1 MLVDRALVRRIE
13 GMFARDAAE
22 YVHALRAIDPE
33 SAAAV
38 AECAGGRLVYLEPG
52 MFVNRAFGVGVDR
65 PAAATDVD
73 MIVEFFT
80 ARDCAP
86 EIELCPYAHDSVRA
100 RATELGF
107 GVAWFRNVYAVGL
120 ADVDVRRLEPLV
132 ECIPVDAANVDAW
145 ESFWVENSVEDA
157 NLVRRFARARH
168 RKPGEHDSIA
178 TIGSEVVAVCSMT
191 ISAGLADFGGMTTRP
206 EFRRRGV
213 QAACLAHRLSVARRA
228 GCDLAVTSADP
239 GGESARNIE
248 RAGFRGL
255 YTSVGLER
263 VLDR

>member
-1 MLVDRALVRRIE
+1 M
-13 GMFARDAAE
+13 
-22 YVHALRAIDPE
+22 
-33 SAAAV
+33 
-38 AECAGGRLVYLEPG
+38 
-52 MFVNRAFGVGVDR
+52 
-65 PAAATDVD
+65 
-73 MIVEFFT
+73 
-80 ARDCAP
+80 
-86 EIELCPYAHDSVRA
+86 
-100 RATELGF
+100 
-107 GVAWFRNVYAVGL
+107 
-120 ADVDVRRLEPLV
+120 
-132 ECIPVDAANVDAW
+132 
-145 ESFWVENSVEDA
+145 
-157 NLVRRFARARH
+157 
-168 RKPGEHDSIA
+168 
-178 TIGSEVVAVCSMT
+178 CSMT